1 MRTWNKEA
9 EASQLQRDGGGHAVL
24 RKGLHL
30 ITDFT
35 KHLRK
40 TWPGLTRSHRI
51 FTKPPHPAFSRL
63 LLPSSKPSLKDPD
76 LLMVRVFS
84 SSDMQEF
91 LRRLSQQGS
100 IGASWLVR
108 LLLRRPPRLIWADEV
123 GLDAVKMIYG
133 DVKVGKHYISL
144 LLICLIKSYKIVT
157 KDSKETLSDVETYRV
172 VQSWSVFQRGR
183 WGWSQERTENC
194 WLSPEG
200 RWWSGSAANHGPP
213 RGLAAVVRDHTY
225 RMSKTKKVKPEVR
238 TEQNR
243 SVFLRTS
250 WSRFGFFSQILHN
263 QWDDSFFFLLKQTD

>member
-9 EASQLQRDGGGHAVL
+9 EASQSQRDGGHAVL

-40 TWPGLTRSHRI
+40 MWPGLTRSHRI

-133 DVKVGKHYISL
+133 NVKVGKHYISL
-144 LLICLIKSYKIVT
+144 LLICL
-157 KDSKETLSDVETYRV
+157 
-172 VQSWSVFQRGR
+172 
-183 WGWSQERTENC
+183 
-194 WLSPEG
+194 
-200 RWWSGSAANHGPP
+200 
-213 RGLAAVVRDHTY
+213 
-225 RMSKTKKVKPEVR
+225 
-238 TEQNR
+238 
-243 SVFLRTS
+243 
-250 WSRFGFFSQILHN
+250 
-263 QWDDSFFFLLKQTD
+263 